1 MDPFVHDTNPAR
13 IVFGAGKVA
22 ALGDEV
28 ERLGCSRTLVVCT
41 PGRTAMAEE
50 LSAST
55 AACIRSHSM
64 RFATSERKSRPA
76 RLQALL

>member
-13 IVFGAGKVA
+13 IVFGDGKVA

-50 LSAST
+50 LSASLGDKR
-55 AACIRSHSM
+55 AAPPSASARRS
-64 RFATSERKSRPA
+64 RWNAISR
-76 RLQALL
+76 